1 MTKTSILLSA
11 LTLATSLVAF
21 ESTAS
26 AATLSVCASGCS
38 YTDAQTAINAAGWGD
53 TIALGAGTYTGQLVV
68 GSGKYVVLDG
78 NDAATLDANG
88 GVSALSVTGGGA
100 AVLRDLEVTGTA
112 LQAGIINQGTLTLE
126 GIQMVDVSAQYGGLL
141 NYTSLV
147 VAADSVFS
155 GNESTTVMAGGINNI
170 GTADITNT
178 TFLSNEGHNGG
189 AVANFGDM
197 YIDAS
202 SFSANSAY
210 LGGALHNSRGSLV
223 IEDSSFSTNFA
234 ISLGGG
240 WSNHNCGG
248 TVSTSN
254 VSYASNS
261 TGSGQFLDFYDAG
274 C

>member
-1 MTKTSILLSA
+1 MTKTRILLSA

-38 YTDAQTAINAAGWGD
+38 YTNAQAAINAAGWGD
-53 TIALGAGTYTGQLVV
+53 TIDLGAGTYTGQLVV
-68 GSGKYVVLDG
+68 GSGKYVILDG
-78 NDAATLDANG
+78 DDAATLDANG
-88 GVSALSVTGGGA
+88 SLSALSVAPGGA
-100 AVLRDLEVTGTA
+100 AVLRHLEVTGTA
-112 LQAGIINQGTLTLE
+112 IQAGLLNQGNLTLE
-126 GIQMVDVSAQYGGLL
+126 GTYVVDVSAQAGGLM
-141 NYTSLV
+141 NYGVLV
-147 VAADSVFS
+147 VAANSVFS
-155 GNESTTVMAGGINNI
+155 GNESTSYLAGGLNNI
-170 GTADITNT
+170 GTADIVTT

-202 SFSANSAY
+202 SFTANTAY
-210 LGGALHNSRGSLV
+210 LGGALHNSMGSLV

-234 ISLGGG
+234 TSLGGG

-254 VSYASNS
+254 VGYAANT